1 MSGLQIGP
9 DHQPW
14 DWAVA
19 SSASAW
25 ASAACK
31 VAQSSSALL
40 EEAADSVV
48 AAGGSVTGAADSASV
63 VFGAGELVVAMVVA
77 AVDVPGASEGVVEAA
92 GDEAPAPD
100 DEADAV
106 PTVVPL
112 LAPEVAQPPSVS
124 AASSAAPANAA
135 DRVRVART
143 DGTPIC
149 ASVLRFGHSLG
160 PP

>member
-1 MSGLQIGP
+1 MLAAHSARTCSSGSGSWPAFSRCISMSGLQIGP

-25 ASAACK
+25 ASAACN

-48 AAGGSVTGAADSASV
+48 AAGGSVTGAADSAAV

-77 AVDVPGASEGVVEAA
+77 AVDVAGALERVV
-92 GDEAPAPD
+92 
-100 DEADAV
+100 
-106 PTVVPL
+106 
-112 LAPEVAQPPSVS
+112 
-124 AASSAAPANAA
+124 
-135 DRVRVART
+135 
-143 DGTPIC
+143 
-149 ASVLRFGHSLG
+149 
-160 PP
+160 